1 MPNRGGNDLREIET
15 LTRSAEIVLRKLVGF
30 LVGRIS
36 LVKLQEMVRFIYV
49 EAAEDQLKSES
60 PSKNVALTKLALVTG
75 LDTRTLTRTRN
86 HETYRRPFHKKSAFL
101 REFTPAAQIL
111 DVWSSSPKYLDR
123 DTNLPRKLRLSGASD
138 SFEEL
143 FTSTIKSRG
152 LTQQSLLD
160 RLLDNGAV
168 RLCEDGESVELV
180 KQSYLP
186 IHSAEQLGAFEMGYA
201 AAANL
206 MDTIVHNFESD
217 SDAEKYFQRG
227 VWTHRLPAQRR
238 DDLRAVLN
246 SLLER
251 TEKEC
256 REVLLG
262 FEEDFENPSQLTAGI
277 SLFYFEDEGE

>member
-15 LTRSAEIVLRKLVGF
+15 LTKSAENVLRRLIRF

-49 EAAEDQLKSES
+49 EEAEDQLKAES
-60 PSKNVALTKLALVTG
+60 PSRSVPLTNLALVTG

-101 REFTPAAQIL
+101 REFTPAALIL
-111 DVWSSSPKYLDR
+111 DVWSSSPRYLDPE
-123 DTNLPRKLRLSGASD
+123 TNLPKKLRLSGD
-138 SFEEL
+138 RDTFEEL
-143 FTSTIKSRG
+143 FTETIKSRG
-152 LTQQSLLD
+152 VTQQSLLD

-168 RLCEDGESVELV
+168 RLCDDGERVELV
-180 KQSYLP
+180 KHSYLAV
-186 IHSAEQLGAFEMGYA
+186 HSAEQLGAFEMGYA

-206 MDTIVHNFESD
+206 MDTIVHNFETESD
-217 SDAEKYFQRG
+217 SEKYFQRG
-227 VWTHRLPAQRR
+227 VWTHRLPVQRR
-238 DDLRAVLN
+238 EELRVALN
-246 SLLER
+246 GLLER
-251 TEKEC
+251 TEKEG

-277 SLFYFEDEGE
+277 SLFYFEDKED